1 MFLATLFAKARI
13 WKQPKCSSTEELM
26 KILYIYVMEYY
37 SAIKR
42 NKVES
47 FVERRMHLESI
58 IQSELNQREKDH
70 I

>member
-1 MFLATLFAKARI
+1 MFLAILFAKARI
-13 WKQPKCSSTEELM
+13 WKQPKCSSTDELM

-47 FVERRMHLESI
+47 FVEMRMHLESI

>member
-13 WKQPKCSSTEELM
+13 WKQPKCSSTDELM

-47 FVERRMHLESI
+47 FVEMRMHLESI

>member
-1 MFLATLFAKARI
+1 MFLATLFAIARI
-13 WKQPKCSSTEELM
+13 WKQPKCSSTAELM
-26 KILYIYVMEYY
+26 KILYIYVIEYY

-47 FVERRMHLESI
+47 FVEMWMHLESV
-58 IQSELNQREKDH
+58 IQSELNQKEKHH

>member
-47 FVERRMHLESI
+47 FVEMRMHLESI